1 MVGVAND
8 ELVVHAA
15 AFAVGAGVG
24 DNGVVQAGQAD
35 VGVLALVNPAD
46 LHAVG
51 RGRVERFLEGLVV
64 EIVRSHIQ
72 RVLGACD
79 PCGHGVVHVCAQR
92 QRKLVGGHA
101 VVDRSV
107 EVHVDVSRALR
118 HRRVGTDAG
127 SCFGTVLQRTHG
139 ARIDNGAW
147 LETGEVG
154 FVAWGVGAAH
164 GHFAQGFGQ
173 SIFNDPVARQVC
185 GPRQGEAGGG
195 HVGLHH
201 RRGEAQRRRGNQVH
215 RATWEQLVAAKSV
228 ERKLRHDAQHV
239 HFTAGQLFAHQAVA
253 GAHVNDARL
262 PRCGEIV
269 GVVACD
275 ERARQRERHAVDAH
289 ELSFQVLAHLCR
301 RDLERL
307 RQGARPKEFHSCEVG
322 AHFQQ
327 PVVFGDFPCH
337 TQAVANLRC
346 RVPRGPVLT
355 RVKRDARCGVLQ
367 VAHRPKVVVACHH
380 TGDRHGLSDVVVLA
394 HVENVLLRHR
404 SEGSEGGRE
413 GQGQFQ
419 IHGLGV
425 LFCSPFN
432 SSTALKRTMR
442 GGPTKTSARPLPP
455 SNP

>member
-1 MVGVAND
+1 MVW
-8 ELVVHAA
+8 
-15 AFAVGAGVG
+15 
-24 DNGVVQAGQAD
+24 GVV
-35 VGVLALVNPAD
+35 
-46 LHAVG
+46 
-51 RGRVERFLEGLVV
+51 
-64 EIVRSHIQ
+64 
-72 RVLGACD
+72 CK
-79 PCGHGVVHVCAQR
+79 CTC
-92 QRKLVGGHA
+92 
-101 VVDRSV
+101 
-107 EVHVDVSRALR
+107 SRAQ
-118 HRRVGTDAG
+118 
-127 SCFGTVLQRTHG
+127 CFSQTVFHC
-139 ARIDNGAW
+139 
-147 LETGEVG
+147 
-154 FVAWGVGAAH
+154 
-164 GHFAQGFGQ
+164 
-173 SIFNDPVARQVC
+173 SIASQIR
-185 GPRQGEAGGG
+185 GPRQGETGRGQ
-195 HVGLHH
+195 VGLGHW
-201 RRGEAQRRRGNQVH
+201 RCVTQRRRRNQVH

-289 ELSFQVLAHLCR
+289 ELPFQVLAHLCR
-301 RDLERL
+301 RDLKWL
-307 RQGARPKEFHSCEVG
+307 RHGARAEELDIREVG

-337 TQAVANLRC
+337 AQAVTNLRG

-380 TGDRHGLSDVVVLA
+380 TGDRHGLSDVVILA

-404 SEGSEGGRE
+404 SEGGEGGRK